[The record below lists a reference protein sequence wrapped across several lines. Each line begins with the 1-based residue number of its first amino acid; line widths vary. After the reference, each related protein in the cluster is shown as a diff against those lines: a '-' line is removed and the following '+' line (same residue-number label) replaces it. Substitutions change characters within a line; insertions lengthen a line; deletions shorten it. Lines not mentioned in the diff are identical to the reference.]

1 VDDRTES
8 LNRKVRDAQLKSIPL
23 IVTIGNREKE
33 AGTLSVRTLDGT
45 VHHGIA
51 QGDFVEKV
59 TAQVAGR
66 KLDGDVFA

>member
-1 VDDRTES
+1 MTIWRRRPVEEHSLDRYH
-8 LNRKVRDAQLKSIPL
+8 RQP
-23 IVTIGNREKE
+23 EKE